1 MYIEHN
7 GTIYRTI
14 KSLKFSPQVDI
25 IGNELAINDF
35 TAEIVTKYNHIT
47 IGSVVNLCDDGGHT
61 WARYRA
67 TEVNKLSPG
76 VVTIKCQSDILIL
89 DRKKMPAMICSDTSG
104 KSIIQSCFVM
114 FGLNCNID
122 EDVPDVNING
132 YLPGQTARQRLQWVC
147 FVMGAY
153 VQSFFNTRTTIKK
166 IDTTTTDLPENKVF
180 YRPKISYKDY
190 VTAVTATAY
199 SYTQG
204 TPSSTDEWI
213 KVGGVTYIQTSQTAS
228 LSNTSAPSGTPDNI
242 VDLSGITIV
251 NESNISSV
259 LSRLAA
265 EYFNREQLSADILT
279 GREIKPADKISIFD
293 GVDSVIKGYVKS
305 ENFTFGK
312 ASKASIVLTQT
323 TTEKAVKVVLDY
335 KYDGITIDTETF
347 RFPKNT
353 SFELQNSY
361 IDKTAQARRRVYLPL
376 TQTTTGNTG
385 TQAVT
390 TKVVNCDVALEYED
404 NTLLTLSVDS
414 ANLSSEVVTIA

>member
-1 MYIEHN
+1 MYIEYD

-35 TAEIVTKYNHIT
+35 TAEIVTKYNRIT
-47 IGSVVNLCDDGGHT
+47 IGSVVNLCDDIGHT

-89 DRKKMPAMICSDTSG
+89 DRKKMPAMICADTSG

-114 FGLNCNID
+114 FGLNVNID

-132 YLPGQTARQRLQWVC
+132 YLPAQTARQRLQWVC

-166 IDTTTTDLPENKVF
+166 IDTTTTNIPENKVF
-180 YRPKISYKDY
+180 YRPKISFKDY

-251 NESNISSV
+251 NESNISSI

-279 GREIKPADKISIFD
+279 GREVKPANKIQLFD
-293 GVDSVIKGYVKS
+293 GVEDVIKGYVKS
-305 ENFTFGK
+305 MSFTFGK
-312 ASKASIVLTQT
+312 ASKAAIVLTQT
-323 TTEKAVKVVLDY
+323 TSEKAVKVVLDY

-385 TQAVT
+385 TRAVT

-404 NTLLTLSVDS
+404 NTLLILSVDS
-414 ANLSSEVVTIA
+414 ANLSNEVVTIA

>member
-14 KSLKFSPQVDI
+14 KSLKFSTQVDI

-47 IGSVVNLCDDGGHT
+47 IGSVVNLCDDVGHT

-89 DRKKMPAMICSDTSG
+89 DRKKMPAVMCSNESG
-104 KSIIQSCFVM
+104 KSIITGCFTS
-114 FGLNCNID
+114 FGLQCNID
-122 EDVPDVNING
+122 DDLTDVNING
-132 YLPGQTARQRLQWVC
+132 YLPEQTARQRLQWVC

-204 TPSSTDEWI
+204 EPGRTDDYV
-213 KVGGVTYIQTSQTAS
+213 KVGNTTYIQTTQTAS
-228 LSNTSAPSGTPDNI
+228 LNNTSVPSGTPDNI

-251 NESNISSV
+251 NDSNISSI

-323 TTEKAVKVVLDY
+323 TSEKAVKVELDY
-335 KYDGITIDTETF
+335 KYDGIIIDTETF

-361 IDKTAQARRRVYLPL
+361 VDKTAQARRRVYLPL

-385 TQAVT
+385 TQEVT
-390 TKVVNCDVALEYED
+390 KKDVNCDVALEYE
-404 NTLLTLSVDS
+404 NTVLQILSVDD
-414 ANLSSEVVTIA
+414 ANLSNEVVTIA